1 MCVGAE
7 ELYDKTIILSYL
19 VPLIVILILTFLTD
33 VYTFLF
39 INYYNYSSIQCSTFH
54 MENHSLNDICR
65 ICHTHCQYQCI
76 ANQKFDIPLKST
88 AISCILLA
96 SIYSVVCSFISIHD
110 FALPLY
116 KIYICIIIVCCY
128 STVNIPMIVS
138 LSSRNNISNLAIRRQ
153 TNNTLAWNR
162 TRRQQWEIKCAL
174 EDRIQTRTATDMD
187 GTLQTDLWKS
197 ETSREIKK
205 SMQLLKMFKWCKME
219 QSGVNKCPD
228 NLDSSLH

>member
-1 MCVGAE
+1 M
-7 ELYDKTIILSYL
+7 LSYL
-19 VPLIVILILTFLTD
+19 VPLIVILILTVLTD

-39 INYYNYSSIQCSTFH
+39 INYYKYSSKQCSPLH
-54 MENHSLNDICR
+54 AENNSFNNICI

-76 ANQKFDIPLKST
+76 CIQKIHIPLKST

-96 SIYSVVCSFISIHD
+96 SMYSLVCTFISIHD

-128 STVNIPMIVS
+128 STLNIPMIVS

-187 GTLQTDLWKS
+187 GTLQTDL
-197 ETSREIKK
+197 
-205 SMQLLKMFKWCKME
+205 
-219 QSGVNKCPD
+219 
-228 NLDSSLH
+228 